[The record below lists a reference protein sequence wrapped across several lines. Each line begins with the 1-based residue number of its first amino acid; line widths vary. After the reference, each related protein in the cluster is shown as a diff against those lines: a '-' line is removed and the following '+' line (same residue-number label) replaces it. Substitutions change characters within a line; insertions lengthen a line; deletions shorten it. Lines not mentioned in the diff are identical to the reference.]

1 MEKLYNPA
9 YKRWEVMDDNP
20 PVRNG
25 EEQARFVSESEE
37 ACDAYMMRLDKA
49 AQCQTILRLIEK
61 NGYVDRRMA
70 ARAGVMELAARIC
83 EMTRDGIPFQ
93 KTVVKE
99 YHPDGKYKGWH
110 TEYAL

>member
-1 MEKLYNPA
+1 MEKLFNPT
-9 YKRWEVMDDNP
+9 YQRWEVIPDDP
-20 PVRNG
+20 KVING
-25 EEQARFVSESEE
+25 EEQAVFVSPDEA

-49 AQCQTILRLIEK
+49 AQCKTILRLIEQ

-70 ARAGVMELAARIC
+70 ARRGVMELAARIC
-83 EMTRDGIPFQ
+83 DMQNEGIRFR